1 MNGTPRTAK
10 DRQTNRQG
18 MNWISQHKRLAIYLR
33 DGLACSYCGWTLEQG
48 ADLTLDH
55 VRPCIRGGTNHETN
69 LCTSC
74 GRCNRS
80 KNGRTLKAF
89 AQAVAAYVNHGL
101 TAQAVKDHVRRCTSR
116 SLKPHLDEAK
126 RLVAERGSASKALSA
141 VKHAQGDQGV
151 APGTQGKDT

>member
-1 MNGTPRTAK
+1 MALRGQDDMNTRKTRTAK

-18 MNWISQHKRLAIYLR
+18 MN
-33 DGLACSYCGWTLEQG
+33 LEEG

-55 VRPCIRGGTNHETN
+55 VIPITRGGTNHETN

-80 KNGRTLKAF
+80 KNGRTLRAF

-116 SLKPHLDEAK
+116 SLKPHIEEAR
-126 RLVAERGSASKALSA
+126 RLVAERGSTAKALHSR
-141 VKHAQGDQGV
+141 KHAPGDQRTLR
-151 APGTQGKDT
+151 AIKERTDT